1 MNLSINT
8 NPTNTKMS
16 DNQKY
21 IKGLL
26 NNDSEVLRT
35 IYVNYADRIKQHIL
49 KNGGTAD
56 DAKDVFQDA
65 LIVIYNK
72 ARNEDFELTSQFYT
86 YLFGICHFI
95 FDRKR
100 KKKSNNSVT
109 TDDFDGYISE
119 HNFEQDIFTQEK
131 YKIYQEH
138 FLKLGVFCQKI
149 LEHFFAKKSME
160 EIAAI
165 LNLENAHTARNRK
178 YRCQKELE
186 KMIRADVRY
195 SELQKNK

>member
-1 MNLSINT
+1 MSTSIS
-8 NPTNTKMS
+8 TKSSSPKIS
-16 DNQKY
+16 DDQKY

-26 NNDSEVLRT
+26 NNDSEVLRA
-35 IYVNYADRIKQHIL
+35 IYVNYADRIKHHVI

-65 LIVIYNK
+65 LMVIYNK
-72 ARNEDFELTSQFYT
+72 AQSEDFKLTSQFYT

-95 FDRKR
+95 FIRKL

-109 TDDFDGYISE
+109 SDNFEGYTSE
-119 HNFEQDIFTQEK
+119 YNFEQDIFTREK
-131 YKIYQEH
+131 YKIYQDH
-138 FLKLGVFCQKI
+138 FQKLGIICQKL
-149 LEHFFAKKSME
+149 LENFFAKKSME
-160 EIAAI
+160 EIATI